1 MAGSNQNI
9 RATVKDRKEVRV
21 RSSLSIAKRLSELTN
36 IDMDEAETGAVLVYN
51 AVSTDWKATRTLNQQ
66 NVDGGEF

>member
-1 MAGSNQNI
+1 MSNNDI
-9 RATVKDRKEVRV
+9 RATVKGKREIRV

-36 IDMDEAETGAVLVYN
+36 IDMDQAETGAVLVYN
-51 AVSTDWKATRTLNQQ
+51 DVTTDWKATRTLNQQ

>member
-1 MAGSNQNI
+1 MSNNDI
-9 RATVKDRKEVRV
+9 RATVKGKREIRV

-36 IDMDEAETGAVLVYN
+36 IDMDQAETGAVLVYN
-51 AVSTDWKATRTLNQQ
+51 DVTTGWKATRTRNQQ